1 MEQDTDNDEGNKTH
15 ISWVGYDDKK
25 HSRVVPS
32 CWAERYLAIT
42 KGMTRDRESISSGD
56 VF

>member
-1 MEQDTDNDEGNKTH
+1 MEQDTDNNEGNKTH

-32 CWAERYLAIT
+32 CWAERYLTIT